1 MEQGGEKMIGIY
13 KLLISI
19 LIIIIATVCRE
30 LVVKHVLGAFST
42 EESDFHYKLLL
53 CILLAAWIVREGLW

>member
-19 LIIIIATVCRE
+19 LIII
-30 LVVKHVLGAFST
+30 VVMFLRALFIEKVIGWFSSS
-42 EESDFHYKLLL
+42 ESDFHFKLCL

>member
-19 LIIIIATVCRE
+19 LIIIIAMIFRE
-30 LVVKHVLGAFST
+30 LIVKYVNGAYSS
-42 EESDFHYKLLL
+42 EESDFHFKLCL

>member
-19 LIIIIATVCRE
+19 LIII
-30 LVVKHVLGAFST
+30 VVMFLRAILIEHLDNYST
-42 EESDFHYKLLL
+42 EEVDFHFKLCL

>member
-19 LIIIIATVCRE
+19 LII
-30 LVVKHVLGAFST
+30 VVAVFLRSILIEHLGGFSS
-42 EESDFHYKLLL
+42 EESDFHYKLCL

>member
-1 MEQGGEKMIGIY
+1 MIGIY

-19 LIIIIATVCRE
+19 LIII
-30 LVVKHVLGAFST
+30 VVMFLRTLFIEKVIGWFSPP
-42 EESDFHYKLLL
+42 ESDFHFKLCL